1 MRSVVQRVQRAEVR
15 VGGEAVA
22 AIGAGFLVLTGV
34 FEHDDDK
41 DLEWMAR
48 RIAQLR
54 VFADAEGRMNLGPM
68 DISAEILLVSQ
79 FTLCANIKKGNRPS
93 FIPAMAPEQ
102 AAEMVQRL
110 AKALAERGLT
120 VRTGV
125 FGAMMEVELV
135 NDGPVTIVLDSR
147 EFR

>member
-15 VGGEAVA
+15 VDGEKVA
-22 AIGAGFLVLTGV
+22 AIGPGFLVLTGV
-34 FEHDDDK
+34 FEYDEDR

-54 VFADAEGRMNLGPM
+54 VFADDEGRMNLSPLDVG
-68 DISAEILLVSQ
+68 AEILLVSQ

-93 FIPAMAPEQ
+93 FTPAMAPEP

-110 AKALAERGLT
+110 ADILSERGLV

>member
-1 MRSVVQRVQRAEVR
+1 MRSVIQRVQRVEVR
-15 VGGEAVA
+15 VVGETVA
-22 AIGAGFLVLTGV
+22 AIGPGFLVLTGV
-34 FEHDDDK
+34 FEYDDDK

-54 VFADAEGRMNLGPM
+54 VFADAEGRMNLGPT
-68 DISAEILLVSQ
+68 DVGAEILLVSQ

-93 FIPAMAPEQ
+93 FMPAMAPEP

-110 AKALAERGLT
+110 AGALTERGLT

>member
-15 VGGEAVA
+15 VDGEKVA
-22 AIGAGFLVLTGV
+22 AIGPGFLVLTGV
-34 FEHDDDK
+34 FEYDEDR

-54 VFADAEGRMNLGPM
+54 VFADDEGRMNLSPLDAG
-68 DISAEILLVSQ
+68 AEILLVSQ

-93 FIPAMAPEQ
+93 FTPAMAPEP

-110 AKALAERGLT
+110 ADILSERGLV

>member
-15 VGGEAVA
+15 VGGETVA
-22 AIGAGFLVLTGV
+22 AIGPGFLVLTGV
-34 FEHDDDK
+34 FDYDGDG

-54 VFADAEGRMNLGPM
+54 IFADDEGRMNLGPT
-68 DISAEILLVSQ
+68 DVGADILLVSQ

-93 FIPAMAPEQ
+93 FMPAMAPEP

-110 AKALAERGLT
+110 ACALAERGLA
-120 VRTGV
+120 VRTGM